1 MDSKYAY
8 AHFTEGI
15 QLEDV
20 NAEGRLVQLNEPIK
34 EGETNLMSASEF
46 QRLKKDFPD
55 RIHGK
60 VIQQEALM
68 DVVNLMYENL
78 KKEIESMP
86 QADERIQ
93 RDLEF
98 LKGEF
103 EFNHVLKPDS
113 DDITSVNDVTNK
125 FIQLQ
130 NRVRSVQRQNIDSN
144 AVAK

>member
-8 AHFTEGI
+8 AHFTRDIQVEDSNSEGK
-15 QLEDV
+15 
-20 NAEGRLVQLNEPIK
+20 LVMLNEPIH
-34 EGETNLMSASEF
+34 EGETNLMSVSEF
-46 QRLKKDFPD
+46 QRLEKEFPD

-78 KKEIESMP
+78 KKEIEEMP
-86 QADERIQ
+86 YVNENIQ
-93 RDLEF
+93 RDLEY

-103 EFNHVLKPDS
+103 EFNNVLKPDS
-113 DDITSVNDVTNK
+113 NDVSSINDITNK

-130 NRVRSVQRQNIDSN
+130 NKVRSAQRTDTIT
-144 AVAK
+144 K

>member
-8 AHFTEGI
+8 AHFTEDI

-46 QRLKKDFPD
+46 QRLEKDFPD
-55 RIHGK
+55 RIRGK

-130 NRVRSVQRQNIDSN
+130 NRVRSVQRQNVDSN
-144 AVAK
+144 VVAK

>member
-1 MDSKYAY
+1 
-8 AHFTEGI
+8 
-15 QLEDV
+15 
-20 NAEGRLVQLNEPIK
+20 LNEPIK

-46 QRLKKDFPD
+46 QRLEKDFPD
-55 RIHGK
+55 RIRGK

-130 NRVRSVQRQNIDSN
+130 NRVRSVQRQNVDSN
-144 AVAK
+144 VVAK